1 MGQQEEQA
9 RQSDLVRGGGTSE
22 EEEEEEDE
30 EEQIWAF
37 GNREVDPVSKGEEN
51 TQRGDDVQAVIIMC
65 LVMRMTRACVS
76 VNLVFI
82 QMAVTH

>member
-9 RQSDLVRGGGTSE
+9 RQSDLVRGGGKSE
-22 EEEEEEDE
+22 EEEEEEV
-30 EEQIWAF
+30 EQIWAF

-51 TQRGDDVQAVIIMC
+51 TPRGDDVQAVIIMC
-65 LVMRMTRACVS
+65 LVMRMTCACVS

-82 QMAVTH
+82 QIAVTH